1 MNLNELS
8 TSFVTTS
15 SAVKENSKKANPYDN
30 SDKNKDQSFSLL
42 LSQLLES
49 NNKYKY
55 TAPVSSVSANSAVST
70 ATQAVD
76 AVSAAASSS
85 GVNIS
90 A

>member
-8 TSFVTTS
+8 NAFVSPSTG
-15 SAVKENSKKANPYDN
+15 VKQTKPNDN

-42 LSQLLES
+42 LSQLLD
-49 NNKYKY
+49 NNGRYKY
-55 TAPVSSVSANSAVST
+55 SAPSASASNISSTSL

-90 A
+90 V